1 MEEKLI
7 KRNPCIGVCST
18 TYGDDIC
25 KGVKDLDMKS
35 VHGLNTQMWRKISLI
50 EDWKNLKL

>member
-7 KRNPCIGVCST
+7 KEIHVLEFALPLMETIFAR
-18 TYGDDIC
+18 
-25 KGVKDLDMKS
+25 GVKDLDMKS